1 MAGWITRDAALDRLG
16 VRAQSLYAYVSRG
29 RIAASPDPV
38 DPRRSLYNADD
49 VAALAA
55 RRGRGRSRS
64 AVASG
69 SIAWGEPVL
78 ETAISTVARGRLFYR
93 GRDAV
98 EFAETAGLE
107 EAAELLLGA
116 RPLPSDAPSGT
127 GLAQAFAYLAALVP
141 GARPCY
147 GRIETSLVHEAAGLV
162 GNMARALGAVAA
174 DSAHNGFAL
183 AWDRP
188 GAADV
193 IRRVLVLMADH
204 ELNASTFAAR
214 VAASTGAPLPACL
227 LAGLAALTGPLHGAA
242 AATALG
248 FARVARTE
256 GAAALVRR
264 SLAEGRPLPG
274 FGHPLYVGID
284 PRAAAL
290 LDAIP
295 LSDDVAELRR
305 VVVAETGH
313 EPNVDFATAALVTVF
328 DLPDDAP
335 IRLFA
340 AARTVGW
347 LAHAIE
353 QVRSGGLIRPR
364 ARYVGSPA

>member
-1 MAGWITRDAALDRLG
+1 MAQWITRSVALDRLG
-16 VRAQSLYAYVSRG
+16 IRAQSLYAYVSRG
-29 RIAASPDPV
+29 RVAALPDPS
-38 DPRRSLYNADD
+38 DPRRSLYSADD
-49 VAALAA
+49 VASLTA

-69 SIAWGEPVL
+69 SISWGEPVL
-78 ETAISTVARGRLFYR
+78 ETAISTVAHGRLLYR

-98 EFAETAGLE
+98 EFAGTAGLE

-116 RPLPSDAPSGT
+116 RPLSSDASPGSGLT
-127 GLAQAFAYLAALVP
+127 DAFGRLAVLIP
-141 GARPCY
+141 GARPSH
-147 GRIETSLVHEAAGLV
+147 GRVEGSLLGEAVGLV
-162 GNMARALGAVAA
+162 GIMARSLGAASA
-174 DSAHNGFAL
+174 DTVHQGFAR

-188 GAADV
+188 AADDA
-193 IRRVLVLMADH
+193 IRRALVLMADH

-214 VAASTGAPLPACL
+214 VTASTGAPLPACL
-227 LAGLAALTGPLHGAA
+227 MAGLSALTGPLHGAA
-242 AATALG
+242 ATAALG
-248 FARVARTE
+248 FARGARIE

-264 SLAEGRPLPG
+264 RLAEGRTLPG
-274 FGHPLYVGID
+274 FGHPLYIGID

-290 LDAIP
+290 LDAIT
-295 LSDDVAELRR
+295 LTEELAELRS

-313 EPNVDFATAALVTVF
+313 EPNVDFATAALVIVH
-328 DLPDDAP
+328 DLPLDAA

-364 ARYVGSPA
+364 ARYVGPLP